1 LHSSKAQEQSMPL
14 PYLPHFYIY
23 GGGPLFW
30 FPDALPFDPPLEND
44 RKEQSIAM
52 TSSALD
58 NPIWSAL
65 TSRQAHLA
73 IGGKLAKRYPKDMA
87 AIAAVASS
95 EPAAF
100 AELATLIA
108 AGEAVY
114 LAGTELS
121 HIVSQLPSS
130 LRVKHQ
136 TSTIQ
141 MVYSR
146 PARAPENN
154 KDISTLSEADLPEIL
169 ELISLARPGP
179 FLARTY
185 QLGKYLGF
193 RHRGQLVAMAGERM
207 SLDGYREISTI
218 CTHPDFQGRGY
229 AGQLVSR
236 LVNINLSEGNTPFL
250 HVMHENERARSIYK
264 SLGFVERRR
273 MPLVVVQRA
282 DGVSNC

>member
-1 LHSSKAQEQSMPL
+1 MPL

-73 IGGKLAKRYPKDMA
+73 LGGKLAKRYPKDIA
-87 AIAAVASS
+87 AIAAVASP

-108 AGEAVY
+108 DDEAVY
-114 LAGTELS
+114 LAGVELR
-121 HIVSQLPSS
+121 HIESQLPSS
-130 LRVKHQ
+130 LKIKHQ

-146 PARAPENN
+146 PARAPEND
-154 KDISTLSEADLPEIL
+154 KDITSLSEVDLPEIL
-169 ELISLARPGP
+169 ELISLAHPGP
-179 FLARTY
+179 FQARTY
-185 QLGKYLGF
+185 QLGRYLGI
-193 RHRGQLVAMAGERM
+193 RHQGQLVAMAGERM
-207 SLDGYREISTI
+207 SLDGYREISTV

-229 AGQLVSR
+229 ARQLVSR
-236 LVNINLSEGNTPFL
+236 LVNINLNEGNTPFL
-250 HVMHENERARSIYK
+250 HVMRDNERAKSIYE

-273 MPLVVVQRA
+273 IPLLVVQRA
-282 DGVSNC
+282 AGVSNCRVRGE